1 MAIEMNKPSVEAF
14 FFKRMLQFCLGIS
27 LINIVGNIYVG
38 LDFIVNVK
46 WLVLIPTSIFG
57 LIHVNT
63 EKVRAWTLGIV
74 YTLVIFL
81 FIPSGWKTTG
91 GHNYLTLGYVLLVA
105 MSIGFLLKGIM
116 RIVFAILEFGVFIS
130 LVYLQYTQ
138 PDFVST
144 VPDQMHIMDLM
155 IQTPIIFFSILY
167 MATAFSEA
175 WRDERRRLEVY
186 SELLEEQ
193 NIRLYHISKTDELT
207 GLYNRR
213 YLFEKLESCVKM
225 SKDTTIV
232 MMDIDD
238 FKFINDRYG
247 HLTGD
252 EVIIEVS
259 QTIRKVVGEKGM
271 VGRYGGDEFV
281 IILKECN
288 DDLAMKLTEKIQKR
302 VQSLDL
308 GISKSITVSGGIAH
322 LNADAGL
329 DEALSTADE
338 IMYWVK
344 HNGKGR
350 IVNKDT
356 SLITSDKNIS

>member
-46 WLVLIPTSIFG
+46 WLVLIPTSVFG
-57 LIHVNT
+57 LLHVNT
-63 EKVRAWTLGIV
+63 EKVRSWTLAIV
-74 YTLVIFL
+74 YTLVIFF
-81 FIPSGWKTTG
+81 FIPSGWRTTG

-105 MSIGFLLKGIM
+105 MSIGFLLKGKM
-116 RIVFAILEFGVFIS
+116 RIIFALLEFGVFIS
-130 LVYLQYTQ
+130 LVYLQYTR

-144 VPDQMHIMDLM
+144 VPEQMHIMDLM

-193 NIRLYHISKTDELT
+193 NVKLYHISKTDELT

-225 SKDTTIV
+225 NKDTTII

-238 FKFINDRYG
+238 FKFINDKYG

-252 EVIIEVS
+252 EVIVEVS
-259 QTIRKVVGEKGM
+259 QTIREVVGNSGM

-281 IILKECN
+281 IILKEHCV
-288 DDLAMKLTEKIQKR
+288 DTAMELTEAIQNR

-308 GISKSITVSGGIAH
+308 GISKSITMSGGVAH
-322 LNADAGL
+322 LNAEVGL
-329 DEALSTADE
+329 DKALSTADE

-344 HNGKGR
+344 QNGKGR
-350 IVNKDT
+350 ITNQATD
-356 SLITSDKNIS
+356 SALNDKNIS